1 MKIRKKFFA
10 IVLSTTLSTT
20 VAFAATSF
28 TDVPNNAPYAKDI
41 EYCYNNGIMNGTSE
55 TMFSPDELLTQEQVI
70 EILYRTSGSP
80 NVRAVNLPYTDTKNI
95 SDWAVN
101 SINWAYANGIIND
114 EENTVFEP
122 NKYITYKEMSNILSK
137 FLNNEQNSERLNF
150 DIKDITAVNQNGHIT
165 RAEMATIISQFL
177 NNEKNAEKSNS
188 KVTQAQITNEETP
201 DIHVRFNQTEFDV
214 VLYDN
219 EITQVLMSQVP
230 SYSMMLP
237 LSYDM
242 DSTYKYYDIPSSYHS
257 MLQIS
262 PEDIKTVHAG
272 DIVLNDKGRLI
283 LYYKDSE
290 ITSGNYMKVG
300 YVRDMTGIADELG
313 TDSINF
319 YVSEYSES

>member
-1 MKIRKKFFA
+1 MKTRKKLFA
-10 IVLSTTLSTT
+10 ITLSAMMTLSTT
-20 VAFAATSF
+20 AAFAATSF
-28 TDVPNNAPYAKDI
+28 SDVSDNAPYAKDI

-55 TMFSPDELLTQEQVI
+55 TMFSPNGLLTQEQVI

-80 NVRAVNLPYTDTKNI
+80 DIETVNLSDANIKGI

-101 SINWAYANGIIND
+101 SVSWAYTQGIID
-114 EENTVFEP
+114 DKGNTVFEP
-122 NKYITYKEMSNILSK
+122 NEHITYEEISNMMSK
-137 FLNNEQNSERLNF
+137 FSNSEKLNF
-150 DIKDITAVNQNGHIT
+150 DIEHIASVEPNEYVT
-165 RAEMATIISQFL
+165 RAEMATIITQLL
-177 NNEKNAEKSNS
+177 NNKQNTDIQTQMLNEK
-188 KVTQAQITNEETP
+188 TP

-230 SYSMMLP
+230 SYPMMLP

-242 DSTYKYYDIPSSYHS
+242 DNTYKYYDIPSSYHS

-262 PEDIKTVHAG
+262 PDDIKTVKAG

-290 ITSGNYMKVG
+290 ITSGNYMKIG
-300 YVRDMTGIADELG
+300 YVTDMEGIADALG

-319 YVSEYSES
+319 YVSEYSER